1 MRIIDFASVPQLVC
15 LFLCC
20 HSAKLPKYQA
30 IVYPEV
36 FDARDDEDTTVL
48 RINDDITLNL
58 KPSSVL
64 HPEFFL
70 RTYRQGVPQH
80 TYFNVEFLE
89 RNLYDDEKRF
99 AAVIMTEEDGALQ
112 LKGVVGPNL
121 KIMPAVGMERSESG
135 HHPHILES
143 IHDTDDDYVYG
154 KLPEERQSQ
163 LSARSLK
170 LDSKAYNIEI
180 VYPEVFVV
188 VDSEFYREFRS
199 NEDMLFY
206 LMVEFRVVNLRYRT
220 VSNPKIQLVFRGIE
234 ITTYQQE
241 GKYFKYIG
249 AGIDALKSLYAI
261 VEYVTENNQTYG
273 NYDLVYF
280 TTGRDMIAI
289 QGSRQESVLQGYAF
303 VASACTDKR
312 QQLGEDKADTYIGI
326 RIMAHEMGHTLG
338 CSHDGTN
345 VDGIIRSFKSDST
358 NCPWE
363 DGYIMSYIEEDSRSY
378 QFSSCC
384 NYMMSLVSWSVEA
397 SCLRNN
403 ETSTQITKI
412 KKTIYLPG
420 QMLDKDTQCRM
431 TYPTLKR
438 TYFMKNLGIRHCI
451 AQCFVNGIEFQA
463 SDSHWPMLL
472 IDGSVCDERN
482 NMVCINGRCVP
493 NFLPTYKPKKK
504 KNKTTKTKKPTKKE
518 KKKKGKKKTTKK
530 PKTKRNKPE
539 ETTTHRAGPLTT
551 ARRTAE

>member
-1 MRIIDFASVPQLVC
+1 MRIIDFASVLQVVC
-15 LFLCC
+15 LLLRCQG
-20 HSAKLPKYQA
+20 AKLPKYQA

-36 FDARDDEDTTVL
+36 FEARDDEDTTVL

-80 TYFNVEFLE
+80 TYFNVEALE
-89 RNLYDDEKRF
+89 QNLYDDEKRF

-135 HHPHILES
+135 HHPHILET
-143 IHDTDDDYVYG
+143 IHDTDDDHVYG
-154 KLPEERQSQ
+154 KLPEERLSQ
-163 LSARSLK
+163 LSARYLK
-170 LDSKAYNIEI
+170 LDSNAYSIEI
-180 VYPEVFVV
+180 VFPEVFVV
-188 VDSEFYREFRS
+188 IDSEFYRGFKS
-199 NEDMLFY
+199 YEDMLY
-206 LMVEFRVVNLRYRT
+206 YMMVEFKVVNLRYRT
-220 VSNPKIQLVFRGIE
+220 VSNPKIQLVFRAIE
-234 ITTYQQE
+234 ITTYVQE
-241 GKYFKYIG
+241 GKYFTYIG

-261 VEYVTENNQTYG
+261 VEFVTKHNETYG
-273 NYDLVYF
+273 KYDLLYF
-280 TTGRDMIAI
+280 TTGRDMIAV

-303 VASACTDKR
+303 VAAACTDKR
-312 QQLGEDKADTYIGI
+312 QQLGEDKANSYIGI
-326 RIMAHEMGHTLG
+326 RIMAHEIGHTLG
-338 CSHDGTN
+338 CSHDGTH
-345 VDGIIRSFKSDST
+345 VDGVIRSFKSDSR

-378 QFSSCC
+378 HFSSCC
-384 NYMMSLVSWSVEA
+384 DYMMSLVSWSVEA

-403 ETSTQITKI
+403 ETITNITKI
-412 KKTIYLPG
+412 KQTIYLPG

-438 TYFMKNLGIRHCI
+438 TYYMKDLGVQHCV
-451 AQCFVNGIEFQA
+451 AQCFVHGIEFQA

-482 NMVCINGRCVP
+482 NM
-493 NFLPTYKPKKK
+493 
-504 KNKTTKTKKPTKKE
+504 
-518 KKKKGKKKTTKK
+518 
-530 PKTKRNKPE
+530 
-539 ETTTHRAGPLTT
+539 
-551 ARRTAE
+551 

>member
-1 MRIIDFASVPQLVC
+1 MLRPHCVICWVPGTSRV
-15 LFLCC
+15 
-20 HSAKLPKYQA
+20 PKYQA

-36 FDARDDEDTTVL
+36 FEARDDEDTTVL

-80 TYFNVEFLE
+80 TYFNVEALE
-89 RNLYDDEKRF
+89 QNLYDDEKRF

-135 HHPHILES
+135 HHPHILET
-143 IHDTDDDYVYG
+143 IHDTDDDHVYG
-154 KLPEERQSQ
+154 KLPEERLSQ
-163 LSARSLK
+163 LSARYLK
-170 LDSKAYNIEI
+170 LDSNAYSIEI
-180 VYPEVFVV
+180 VFPEVFVV
-188 VDSEFYREFRS
+188 IDSEFYRGFKS
-199 NEDMLFY
+199 YEDMLY
-206 LMVEFRVVNLRYRT
+206 YMMVEFKVVNLRYRT
-220 VSNPKIQLVFRGIE
+220 VSNPKIQLVFRAIE
-234 ITTYQQE
+234 ITTYVQE
-241 GKYFKYIG
+241 GKYFTYIG

-261 VEYVTENNQTYG
+261 VEFVTKHNETYG
-273 NYDLVYF
+273 KYDLLYF
-280 TTGRDMIAI
+280 TTGRDMIAV

-303 VASACTDKR
+303 VAAACTDKR
-312 QQLGEDKADTYIGI
+312 QQLGEDKANSYIGI
-326 RIMAHEMGHTLG
+326 RIMAHEIGHTLG
-338 CSHDGTN
+338 CSHDGTH
-345 VDGIIRSFKSDST
+345 VDGVIRSFKSDSR

-378 QFSSCC
+378 HFSSCC
-384 NYMMSLVSWSVEA
+384 DYMMSLVSWSVEA

-403 ETSTQITKI
+403 ETITNITKI
-412 KKTIYLPG
+412 KQTIYLPG

-438 TYFMKNLGIRHCI
+438 TYYMKDLGVQHCV
-451 AQCFVNGIEFQA
+451 AQCFVHGIEFQA

-482 NMVCINGRCVP
+482 NMVCINGKCVP
-493 NFLPTYKPKKK
+493 NFLPKYKPNKKK
-504 KNKTTKTKKPTKKE
+504 DKTTKRKKLPKKE
-518 KKKKGKKKTTKK
+518 KKKKEKSY
-530 PKTKRNKPE
+530 E
-539 ETTTHRAGPLTT
+539 ETSDKTQ
-551 ARRTAE
+551 

>member
-1 MRIIDFASVPQLVC
+1 MRIIDFVGVLQLMC

-20 HSAKLPKYQA
+20 HSGKLPKYQA

-48 RINDDITLNL
+48 RINDDITLHL

-80 TYFNVEFLE
+80 TYFNVEALE
-89 RNLYDDEKRF
+89 QNLYDDEKRL

-121 KIMPAVGMERSESG
+121 KIMPAVGMERSEDG
-135 HHPHILES
+135 HHPHILET
-143 IHDTDDDYVYG
+143 IHDTDNDYVYG
-154 KLPEERQSQ
+154 KLPEEGLTQ
-163 LSARSLK
+163 LSARYLQ
-170 LDSKAYNIEI
+170 LDSSAYNIDT

-188 VDSEFYREFRS
+188 IDSEFYREFKS
-199 NEDMLFY
+199 YEDMLFY
-206 LMVEFRVVNLRYRT
+206 MLVEFKVVNLRYRT
-220 VSNPKIQLVFRGIE
+220 VSQPKIQPVYRGIE
-234 ITTYQQE
+234 ITTYKQE
-241 GKYFKYIG
+241 HKYFTYIG
-249 AGIDALKSLYAI
+249 AGINALKSLYAI
-261 VEYVTENNQTYG
+261 GEFVKENNDTYG
-273 NYDLVYF
+273 MYDMVYF
-280 TTGRDMIAI
+280 ITGRDMIAVE
-289 QGSRQESVLQGYAF
+289 GSRQESVLQGFAF

-312 QQLGEDKADTYIGI
+312 QQLGEDKAYSYIGI

-345 VDGIIRSFKSDST
+345 VDGIIRSFKSDSS
-358 NCPWE
+358 NCPWQ

-397 SCLRNN
+397 SCLRKN
-403 ETSTQITKI
+403 ETITKIEKI

-431 TYPTLKR
+431 TYPTLR
-438 TYFMKNLGIRHCI
+438 DTYYMKKFGVEQCV
-451 AQCFVNGIEFQA
+451 AQCYVNGRQFSA

-472 IDGSVCDERN
+472 IDGSVCDYATNR
-482 NMVCINGRCVP
+482 VCINGRCVP
-493 NFLPTYKPKKK
+493 ASLPKYKPKKK
-504 KNKTTKTKKPTKKE
+504 KNKKLKE
-518 KKKKGKKKTTKK
+518 THKKKHKKSTSK
-530 PKTKRNKPE
+530 KTKRNSKE
-539 ETTTHRAGPLTT
+539 NNSVNERGTKA
-551 ARRTAE
+551 TAE